1 MDQHL
6 YRIGEVAALTGAN
19 PKTIRYYDMI
29 GLLTPTCVSDAG
41 YRYYSTRD
49 IWKLELILTLRYVGF
64 SIKDIRKV
72 LTGEVSV
79 CQAIRWQKEAIQ
91 SQIRH
96 LNDMMTIL
104 EQAQNSESEEDSLR
118 YIRDMVQAIE
128 MSMEERQQ
136 FVLGK
141 VKEGLFKGWPPD
153 WKEQME
159 KKFKRIFA
167 LEGPLTAEQAA
178 VWQEIRLYLND
189 PAFLEEMRQNLM
201 PFGKLVQKWNVTA
214 DEFGS
219 RTWLVTQGAM
229 QCLREGRDPDDPR
242 VQALVDEWVSIYAE
256 AMHLPMDLL
265 FLESFSEQT
274 GKSFQ
279 GKEGRFWELVG
290 KLNPK
295 SDQFY
300 AASRLLYQGL
310 CWKLNRIRKRSECAG
325 TFS

>member
-1 MDQHL
+1 MGVRRGGQVLFH
-6 YRIGEVAALTGAN
+6 
-19 PKTIRYYDMI
+19 
-29 GLLTPTCVSDAG
+29 AG
-41 YRYYSTRD
+41 N
-49 IWKLELILTLRYVGF
+49 LEAGLTLRYVGF
-64 SIKDIRKV
+64 SIEDIRKV
-72 LTGEVSV
+72 LIGEVSV

-96 LNDMMTIL
+96 LNDMMAIL
-104 EQAQNSESEEDSLR
+104 EQAQSSESEEGSLR

-141 VKEGLFKGWPPD
+141 VKEGLFRGWPPD

-159 KKFKRIFA
+159 EKFKRIFA

-189 PAFLEEMRQNLM
+189 PAFLEEMRRNLM
-201 PFGKLVQKWNVTA
+201 PFDQLVQKWSLKA
-214 DEFGS
+214 DEFGN
-219 RTWLVTQGAM
+219 RTWLVTQRAM
-229 QCLREGRDPDDPR
+229 QCLREGREPDDPR
-242 VQALVDEWVSIYAE
+242 VQALVDEWISIYTE
-256 AMHLPMDLL
+256 AMHIPPDLP
-265 FLESFSEQT
+265 FLERFLEHA

-290 KLNPK
+290 KLNPE
-295 SDQFY
+295 SGRFY

-310 CWKLNRIRKRSECAG
+310 CWKMDRIRKRSECGGTDDRRG
-325 TFS
+325 TFA